1 MTRRRLNNSV
11 AVALCSAAAIAF
23 AAACGNA
30 SKPAAKT
37 GQAARKQAK
46 IQRALDRLTT
56 TEAPGAIALVRDGN
70 RTIRLTSGYG
80 DAEKKTPIRASDRF
94 RIGSVTKTFVATVAL
109 QLVGEGRLGLGDT
122 IERWLPGLVPNGS
135 NITVRELLNHTS
147 GLFDVAND
155 QGFIAR
161 VLWKRTEPWTPRGL
175 VRIAT
180 AHRPLFA
187 PGTTWSYSNTGYIL
201 LGLIVEAAS
210 GKPIQ
215 TELDQR
221 IFRPLHLRATS
232 FASSPHITGTYA
244 HGYLPL
250 DGSRPRDASVF
261 GQSSTW
267 AAGAIVSTADDLA
280 TFYRA
285 LLRGRLLSPRLL
297 RAMETTVPV
306 AEDPHGGGS
315 GLGLF
320 ETGLSC
326 GRVWGHEGTAFGY
339 KTIAYSSRDATRQ
352 IVVMVNDSPPPPMV
366 ANALE
371 RLVDTAYCGGSRL
384 RGKSPKGGAGHKTGY
399 AARISFVRK

>member
-1 MTRRRLNNSV
+1 MTRRRLDNSV
-11 AVALCSAAAIAF
+11 AVALCSAGVIAF
-23 AAACGNA
+23 TAACGGEA
-30 SKPAAKT
+30 SKPAANAEP
-37 GQAARKQAK
+37 AARKQAK
-46 IQRALDRLTT
+46 IQRALDRLTA
-56 TEAPGAIALVRDGN
+56 TEAPGASALVRDGN
-70 RTIRLTSGYG
+70 RTTRLTSGYG
-80 DAEKKTPIRASDRF
+80 DAEKKTPICASDRC

-109 QLVGEGRLGLGDT
+109 QLVGEGRLALGDT
-122 IERWLPGLVPNGS
+122 VERWLPGLVPNGN

-147 GLFDVAND
+147 GLFDVTND

-161 VLWKRTEPWTPRGL
+161 VLWKRTEAWTPRKL

-180 AHRPLFA
+180 AHKPLFD
-187 PGTTWSYSNTGYIL
+187 PGATWSYSNTGYML

-210 GKPIQ
+210 GNPIE
-215 TELDQR
+215 TELDRR
-221 IFRPLHLRATS
+221 IFRPLRLRATS
-232 FASSPHITGTYA
+232 FASSPHITMTYA

-261 GQSSTW
+261 SQSSAW

-285 LLRGRLLSPRLL
+285 LVRGRLLRPRLL

-326 GRVWGHEGTAFGY
+326 GRVWGHEAPP
-339 KTIAYSSRDATRQ
+339 SATRQ
-352 IVVMVNDSPPPPMV
+352 SPTRTETRPARSSSWPTTRPRPDGR
-366 ANALE
+366 E
-371 RLVDTAYCGGSRL
+371 RVGAPGRHRLLPWLTVPRQSRSSGPSKL
-384 RGKSPKGGAGHKTGY
+384 GCFSG
-399 AARISFVRK
+399 